1 MASKN
6 PQDPVQHVWEAENGA
21 GDFVVYPDPRG
32 NTLKRGTEITLHLKD
47 DSVEY
52 ADEDRLAT
60 LAKHYSEFVTH
71 KISLRKTETMDVE
84 IEEDEEEDIDGE
96 EKKGEDDLE
105 VTEGDEDDDEKT
117 PKTKK
122 VTTETWEI
130 MNSEQAIWTRDKDEV
145 EDHEYQSFY
154 KSFSGEYGNA
164 TSWTH
169 FKAEGSINFDSI
181 LYLPEE
187 VPSGYQLGNI
197 DKIDGNMKLYVRK
210 VLISDEFD
218 LMPKYLGFVKG
229 VVDSDDL
236 PLNVNRET
244 LQESK
249 ILKIIKKKLVRKTVD
264 LIRSLAKEA
273 DKEDAEAE
281 ENKDGDEKAKKT
293 NKYLTWYS
301 KFSNNL
307 KYGLID
313 DMANRPK
320 LAKLL
325 RYETSKSDGKMV
337 SLEDYM
343 SRLKEWQDQIYVL
356 GGTDVETLR
365 NSPFLEPL
373 KEKDLEVIFMTD
385 PVDEYVMQHLGEFE
399 GKKIKQV
406 SSDNIRF
413 KDEDEDLIKRREK
426 AYAKKFKPLIKWLS
440 GLYGRSIMR
449 VTMAKRGL
457 GSIPAIVT
465 SSEMGQSANMER
477 IMKAQA
483 AQQGVSVPQMSF
495 KVLELNPRHPIV
507 TQLLEAAPPD
517 EKGDD
522 EEGFKVPEENID
534 AANLLLDMALLN
546 GGYPVKDVNAH
557 NKRLTKVLQARYGLE
572 SLELEP
578 QLNPPVEDDEPPEVG
593 SDGAFNM
600 DDFNMDDLD
609 LDSLNLDGVG
619 EEL

>member
-1 MASKN
+1 VGADDSEDIDDASDAAAEKSAATKEAYNPPANAEKFAFEAEVHKMLDIVVNSLYQNKDVFLRELISNASDALDKIRYLLLTESDKYKEGGEEIPLEVQIFLDEEAETLTIRDTGIGMTYDDMVKNLGTVARSGTGKFLEALKDSNNPDEGISQIGQFGVGFYSTFLVADRVTVASKN

-84 IEEDEEEDIDGE
+84 IEEDEEDIDGE
-96 EKKGEDDLE
+96 EKKDEDDLE

-197 DKIDGNMKLYVRK
+197 DKVDGNMKLYVRK

-249 ILKIIKKKLVRKTVD
+249 ILKIIKKKLVRKTID

-281 ENKDGDEKAKKT
+281 EDKDGDEKAKKT

-343 SRLKEWQDQIYVL
+343 SRLKDWQDQIYVL

-399 GKKIKQV
+399 GKK
-406 SSDNIRF
+406 N
-413 KDEDEDLIKRREK
+413 
-426 AYAKKFKPLIKWLS
+426 
-440 GLYGRSIMR
+440 
-449 VTMAKRGL
+449 
-457 GSIPAIVT
+457 
-465 SSEMGQSANMER
+465 
-477 IMKAQA
+477 
-483 AQQGVSVPQMSF
+483 
-495 KVLELNPRHPIV
+495 
-507 TQLLEAAPPD
+507 
-517 EKGDD
+517 
-522 EEGFKVPEENID
+522 
-534 AANLLLDMALLN
+534 
-546 GGYPVKDVNAH
+546 
-557 NKRLTKVLQARYGLE
+557 
-572 SLELEP
+572 
-578 QLNPPVEDDEPPEVG
+578 
-593 SDGAFNM
+593 
-600 DDFNMDDLD
+600 
-609 LDSLNLDGVG
+609 
-619 EEL
+619 